1 MPCNSTKKYK
11 KLTEKE
17 VILQIIKEYPSI
29 LSRETPIY
37 SFNEQNFNK
46 KVRKRVEELI
56 NNGLEVE

>member
-1 MPCNSTKKYK
+1 MNKR
-11 KLTEKE
+11 LTEKE

-46 KVRKRVEELI
+46 KVRKRVEELR